1 MVDLNLVSGET
12 FAGMIIG
19 SLISSFGSIGIY
31 VAGFFALS
39 QTQFF
44 AIDINAFLSTYGI
57 PLFFVVFGLQA
68 IQDIFA
74 AMGIEVIQ

>member
-1 MVDLNLVSGET
+1 MVDLDFVSGET
-12 FAGMIIG
+12 FAGMIVG
-19 SLISSFGSIGIY
+19 SIISSFATIGIY

-44 AIDINAFLSTYGI
+44 AVDINAFLSTYGI
-57 PLFFVVFGLQA
+57 PLFVVVFGLQA
-68 IQDIFA
+68 VQDVFA